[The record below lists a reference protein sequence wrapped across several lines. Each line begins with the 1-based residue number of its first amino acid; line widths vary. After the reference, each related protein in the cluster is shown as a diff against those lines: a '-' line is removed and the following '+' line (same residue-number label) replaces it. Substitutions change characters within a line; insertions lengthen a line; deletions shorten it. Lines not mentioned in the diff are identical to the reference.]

1 MLQNAVLP
9 TVMTITSGRPRG
21 FDEAEVLDRAVD
33 LFWRS
38 GYRNTTTR
46 DLEAALGISQSSLYN
61 AFGSKQ
67 GLMQA
72 ALDRYESMT
81 TTALLEPL
89 EQAEHGLDAIGS
101 FFDSLTR
108 WVSGAGRR
116 GCMIINLMAE
126 EGGKDSMVNQRTTA
140 YRNRVRNALHDAL
153 RRAVA
158 ADEATPGYVELRAD
172 LLFGEVLGINIAAR
186 GGAATDEVNRLVA
199 GAHHLIDS
207 WRV

>member
-1 MLQNAVLP
+1 MLQNSVLSIA
-9 TVMTITSGRPRG
+9 MTATSGRPRT

-33 LFWRS
+33 LFWSS

-81 TTALLEPL
+81 ATALLEPL
-89 EQAEHGLDAIGS
+89 EQGEHGLDAISS
-101 FFDSLTR
+101 FFDSLAR
-108 WVSGAGRR
+108 WVCGAGRS

-126 EGGKDSMVNQRTTA
+126 EGGKDSAVNERTTA
-140 YRNRVRNALHDAL
+140 YRNRVRGALHDAL
-153 RRAVA
+153 RTAVD
-158 ADEATPGYVELRAD
+158 ADQATPGHVELRAD
-172 LLFGEVLGINIAAR
+172 LLFGEVLGINVAAR
-186 GGAATDEVNRLVA
+186 GGASSDEVNRLVA

-207 WRV
+207 WRI